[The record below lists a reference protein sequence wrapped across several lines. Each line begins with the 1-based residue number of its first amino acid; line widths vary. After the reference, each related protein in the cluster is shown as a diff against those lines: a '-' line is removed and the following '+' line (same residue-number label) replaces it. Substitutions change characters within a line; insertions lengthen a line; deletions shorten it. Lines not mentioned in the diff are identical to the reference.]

1 MANQFP
7 EYVNRI
13 LQALNDAGYQAYVVG
28 GAVRDLLL
36 GLTPGDFDLT
46 TSAKPEQVLAV
57 ARAHNFGSV
66 DKLGQNFGVVV
77 LVVAGSYGGSGHF
90 PGGTLRDGCAS
101 SGGSLVL

>member
-1 MANQFP
+1 MTIQFP

-36 GLTPGDFDLT
+36 GLNPGDFDLT

-57 ARAHNFGSV
+57 ARA
-66 DKLGQNFGVVV
+66 
-77 LVVAGSYGGSGHF
+77 
-90 PGGTLRDGCAS
+90 
-101 SGGSLVL
+101 